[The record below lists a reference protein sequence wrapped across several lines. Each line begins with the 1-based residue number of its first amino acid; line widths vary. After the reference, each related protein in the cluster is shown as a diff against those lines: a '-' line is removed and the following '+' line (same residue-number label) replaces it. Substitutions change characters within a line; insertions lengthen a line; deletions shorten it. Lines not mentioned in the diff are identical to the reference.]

1 MDYNRD
7 RNEFIEK
14 FKIQQNPSKIVTERT
29 KSKERDNNV
38 NMNTRWDYLF
48 QLSKV
53 QQVRKKQK
61 AELKQKENSL
71 NEINMCTFSPKVN
84 KSQADGYTA
93 ESNNL
98 SIIDRHSLWNQKKQT
113 KLEQIKNELVNKEY
127 DECHFRPKIVTVNN
141 LELS

>member
-1 MDYNRD
+1 MIFFY
-7 RNEFIEK
+7 
-14 FKIQQNPSKIVTERT
+14 VTSIGKLDISFGFEN
-29 KSKERDNNV
+29 NNV

-84 KSQADGYTA
+84 KP
-93 ESNNL
+93 E
-98 SIIDRHSLWNQKKQT
+98 
-113 KLEQIKNELVNKEY
+113 
-127 DECHFRPKIVTVNN
+127 
-141 LELS
+141 